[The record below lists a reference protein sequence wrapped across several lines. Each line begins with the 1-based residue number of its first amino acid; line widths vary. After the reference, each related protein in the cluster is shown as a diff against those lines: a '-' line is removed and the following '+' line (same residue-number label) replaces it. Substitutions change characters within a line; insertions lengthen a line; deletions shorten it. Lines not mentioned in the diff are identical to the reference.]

1 MSKVLSLADAIHEY
15 ITPHCSV
22 FIGAAHEA
30 LIPFAAV
37 YEIIRQGT
45 QHLTFCAPI
54 SDIASDLL
62 VGAGLVDCIHAA
74 WSGNVSGGLGHNLRR
89 AAEHGVPHAVEM
101 VDYSNYAMA
110 LALQAA
116 AMGVPF
122 LPTRSLNGSDLIRS
136 RAGFEPF
143 MWHGQPLV
151 AVPALQPDVV
161 ILGVQKADADGNAT
175 IDGPVGMTHE
185 SLMAARHVVVLC
197 EELVAKGHLGQESWH
212 LTVPGFLVDAVVA
225 VPYAFH
231 PSPCLGYYG
240 RDTAFFQQYH
250 RESRDPQ
257 EFRQWLQDWVYVD
270 GHADYLRRLGKDRL
284 THVKSEE
291 GVMSWP

>member
-1 MSKVLSLADAIHEY
+1 MSKVVSLANAIREY

-37 YEIIRQGT
+37 YEIIRQGPT
-45 QHLTFCAPI
+45 HLTFCAPI

-62 VGAGLVDCIHAA
+62 VGAGLVDGIHAA

-89 AAEHGVPHAVEM
+89 AAEHGKPRAVLT

-122 LPTRSLNGSDLIRS
+122 LPTRSLNGSDLLRS
-136 RAGFEPF
+136 GAGFEPF
-143 MWHGQPLV
+143 AWHGQALV
-151 AVPALQPDVV
+151 AVPALHPDVV
-161 ILGVQKADADGNAT
+161 ILGVQIADDDGNA
-175 IDGPVGMTHE
+175 IIEGPAGMTHE
-185 SLMAARHVVVLC
+185 ALMASRHVVVMC
-197 EELVAKGHLGQESWH
+197 EKLVAKGHLDHEPWH

-250 RESRDPQ
+250 KESRDPQ
-257 EFRQWLQDWVYVD
+257 GFHQWLQDWVYVN
-270 GHADYLRRLGKDRL
+270 GHEDYLRRLGKERL
-284 THVKSEE
+284 NRLKSEE
-291 GVMSWP
+291 GVLLWP